1 LPGSFLEA
9 AANEEITNYPST
21 VDLINAIKY
30 LDEQGR
36 FRNWF
41 LKRHYR
47 KTYATI
53 KNTETDGTEKKL

>member
-41 LKRHYR
+41 LK
-47 KTYATI
+47 AI
-53 KNTETDGTEKKL
+53 TEKPTLPLRIQKLMNEKKL